1 MKVDVVSPAVGR
13 LEPARLGAVA
23 DTLAAAAVASLPWS
37 TTATGVLIALWLIVL
52 IPTLDI
58 DAVDP
63 AYAPGTG
70 TPEVGGFTSREMLQL
85 VRGLAGLRIVG
96 ADLVEVCPPF
106 DHGNITAVLA
116 ANLVFE
122 MLSVMA
128 LARGDHNS

>member
-58 DAVDP
+58 DAVKRAILSP
-63 AYAPGTG
+63 A
-70 TPEVGGFTSREMLQL
+70 
-85 VRGLAGLRIVG
+85 
-96 ADLVEVCPPF
+96 VCVPVMGPRPWSIEAMCF
-106 DHGNITAVLA
+106 
-116 ANLVFE
+116 ANWTF
-122 MLSVMA
+122 
-128 LARGDHNS
+128 